1 MKRII
6 SVLLWLLMTGI
17 SFGFSEKALDLVDDT
32 ITFDELRDNPARYV
46 GKQLLL
52 GGTIV
57 LARPK
62 SLEIAQLPLD
72 ARHKPDD
79 SFSSPG
85 SFIATSKEPL
95 NISIYREG
103 NLVAI
108 VGTVTGRK
116 VVKRGG
122 EEQVLPVLAVKEIQ
136 LWKEYGTE
144 RGYDPD
150 WIDEERDYFYE
161 PYYRYSYPYYP
172 YYYSYYYPYY
182 AWPPGYFIFRFDGG
196 HGSYLYPRHEFRG
209 DGRFRGFDGGHRP
222 GPFRHRR

>member
-6 SVLLWLLMTGI
+6 ALLPALLLMTGI
-17 SFGFSEKALDLVDDT
+17 CFGFTEEALKLVDDT

-108 VGTVTGRK
+108 IGTVTSGK
-116 VVKRGG
+116 EVKRGG
-122 EEQVLPVLAVKEIQ
+122 EEQVLPVLAIKEIQ

-144 RGYDPD
+144 RDYDPD
-150 WIDEERDYFYE
+150 WIYEERDYYYE
-161 PYYRYSYPYYP
+161 PYYRYSSPYYP
-172 YYYSYYYPYY
+172 YYYPYDT
-182 AWPPGYFIFRFDGG
+182 WPPGYFIFRFDGG
-196 HGSYLYPRHEFRG
+196 HGSYPYPRHFRG
-209 DGRFRGFDGGHRP
+209 DGRFRGFDGGRRP
-222 GPFRHRR
+222 SPYRYRR

>member
-6 SVLLWLLMTGI
+6 SVLSVWLLMTGI
-17 SFGFSEKALDLVDDT
+17 CFGFSEEALKTVDES
-32 ITFDELRDNPARYV
+32 ITFDELQDTPARYV
-46 GKQLLL
+46 GKNLLL

-62 SLEIAQLPLD
+62 NLEIAQLPLD

-85 SFIATSKEPL
+85 SFFATSKEPL

-108 VGTVTGRK
+108 IGTVTGRK
-116 VVKRGG
+116 AVRRGG
-122 EEQVLPVLAVKEIQ
+122 EDQVLPVLAIKEIK

-144 RGYDPD
+144 RDYDPD
-150 WIDEERDYFYE
+150 WSYEERDYFYE
-161 PYYRYSYPYYP
+161 PYYRDSYPYYP
-172 YYYSYYYPYY
+172 YYYPYY

-196 HGSYLYPRHEFRG
+196 PRHYPYPRHEFRG
-209 DGRFRGFDGGHRP
+209 DGRFRGFDGSRRP